1 MATAVDARTA
11 VPEGQQPSQWRLE
24 PLATLLSCTGLLI
37 QVIGY
42 YYGWG
47 GDEATAIG
55 LWYVGFVAIVVPF
68 AWLLLAPSRT
78 GHQRLG
84 AALAFG
90 LIMYGSW
97 LLTNPVMS
105 TRFDEN
111 LHVTTLVD
119 MVEDAEFFHPNT
131 MLPVSPHYPGLEFAT
146 AGVHWLTGLP
156 LIVCQVLVVVTAR
169 SVFIL
174 ALFLL
179 ASRIG
184 RSTQVGAA
192 TVLLYAGSAQFYFF
206 NSQFSYQTVAIA
218 MLMAALYLVVR
229 AFDSEKERPWKELL
243 AAQACL
249 GGLAITHH
257 LTSWLMLLL
266 LWVLTVFF
274 WRGGEERRFRLML
287 ITAEIGTVVV
297 LAWTSLITPLLI
309 SYLRP
314 IFDVASTQLLGVLY
328 GEGTER
334 QVGAATDGTQA
345 PSWEVMVMFASI
357 LLWCLML
364 LPAAWRAWRRGSV
377 GPTKARYVPLAIAV
391 AYPALQLA
399 RFAPSAAEVADRAST
414 FVMMAMAL
422 IVGAWLA
429 PRTAQLAAYVIPGL
443 LVLILGGTLLGSG
456 PDWQRVPGPYLA
468 GAEQRSIDA
477 ETVAVAQWVGTY
489 LPEGSRIA
497 GDSTF
502 NRLLP
507 NFAPVTTITQ
517 PAGYDSMTPL
527 FIAHS
532 VDQEVLR
539 LVLQNDV
546 DFIIVDTRMVG
557 QTVRSGCFFEASCD
571 YGRDANTISRDQVE
585 KFEGEEGFD
594 KILDGPVRV
603 YDVRPLRHAEQTFA
617 HREPPGLP
625 GDWTPYQVVAT
636 SVLLLFGLILRG
648 RLLDPRRFRAK
659 DVWRPAVTL
668 PAAMLIGAGGVLAG
682 FHPVGGVIVAA
693 VLLYLLVNI
702 SEQPEPIGRGRAI
715 SWAWGIPIA
724 LVTVAAIVLATW
736 SAWHGLLDHA
746 VVPPPAVGGAS

>member
-1 MATAVDARTA
+1 VATAVDARA
-11 VPEGQQPSQWRLE
+11 SLPEEAAPSSRRLE
-24 PLATLLSCTGLLI
+24 ALATLLSCVGLLV
-37 QVIGY
+37 QVLGY
-42 YYGWG
+42 YWGWQ

-55 LWYVGFVAIVVPF
+55 LWYVGFVLIVVPF
-68 AWLLLAPSRT
+68 AWLLLAPART

-84 AALAFG
+84 SALAFG
-90 LIMYGSW
+90 LVMYASW
-97 LLTNPVMS
+97 FLTDPVLS

-119 MVEDAEFFHPNT
+119 LVEDARFFQLNT

-156 LIVCQVLVVVTAR
+156 LIVCQVLVVLTAR

-229 AFDSEKERPWKELL
+229 GFDSDKERPWKELV
-243 AAQACL
+243 AAQVCL

-257 LTSWLMLLL
+257 LTSWLMLVL
-266 LWVLTVFF
+266 LWVLAFFF
-274 WRGGEERRFRLML
+274 WRGGEERRFRLTL

-297 LAWTSLITPLLI
+297 LAWTAVIAPLLI

-314 IFDVASTQLLGVLY
+314 IFDVASSELLTVIDGSQP
-328 GEGTER
+328 ER
-334 QVGAATDGTQA
+334 QIGSSGGTPQ
-345 PSWEVMVMFASI
+345 PTWELAVMFGSI

-364 LPAAWRAWRRGSV
+364 VPAAWQAWRRGSV

-391 AYPALQLA
+391 AYPVLQLA

-414 FVMMAMAL
+414 FVTMAMAL
-422 IVGAWLA
+422 VVGAWLA
-429 PRTAQLAAYVIPGL
+429 PRLRRFGL
-443 LVLILGGTLLGSG
+443 LVVPALLLLIMGGTLLGSG

-468 GAEQRSIDA
+468 GAEQRSIDS
-477 ETVAVAQWVGTY
+477 ETVAVAQWVGEY
-489 LPEGSRIA
+489 VPPGSRIA
-497 GDSTF
+497 ADSTF

-532 VDQEVLR
+532 VDQTVLK

-546 DFIIVDTRMVG
+546 DFIVVDTRLVG
-557 QTVRSGCFFEASCD
+557 QTVRSGCFFEASCG
-571 YGRDANTISRDQVE
+571 YGPDAMTIKADQVT
-585 KFEGEEGFD
+585 KFEDQQGFD
-594 KILDGPVRV
+594 LVLDGPVRV
-603 YDVRPLRHAEQTFA
+603 YDVRPLRGAEQTYV
-617 HREPPGLP
+617 HEDPPGIP
-625 GDWTPYQVVAT
+625 GTWTPYQVAAT
-636 SVLLLFGLILRG
+636 AVLLLIGLVLRG
-648 RLLDPRRFRAK
+648 RLLDPRRFRAR
-659 DVWRPAVTL
+659 DVWRPAVAL
-668 PAAMLIGAGGVLAG
+668 PAAMVLGVLGVLAG
-682 FHPVGGVIVAA
+682 FNPLAGVIAASVVLYALVSLTEQPAPLGRGRLATWAWGVPTTLVVVAA
-693 VLLYLLVNI
+693 V
-702 SEQPEPIGRGRAI
+702 
-715 SWAWGIPIA
+715 
-724 LVTVAAIVLATW
+724 VLAVW
-736 SAWHGLLDHA
+736 SAYHGLLDHA
-746 VVPPPAVGGAS
+746 ALPPPALGDG